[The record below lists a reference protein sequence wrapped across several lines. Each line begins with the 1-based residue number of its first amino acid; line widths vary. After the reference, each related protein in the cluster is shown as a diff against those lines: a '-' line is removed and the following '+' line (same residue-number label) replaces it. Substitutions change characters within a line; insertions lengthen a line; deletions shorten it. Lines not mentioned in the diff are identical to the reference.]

1 VPTLLF
7 SGLLVSIPGLPLS
20 LKKLSRDQLQPIIDR
35 IEDQLVGWKAEVLT
49 KPGRKVLVR

>member
-1 VPTLLF
+1 VLTLLF